1 MVFKGPAE
9 MDIGPVVE
17 VVLSEVPLD
26 GVSSDTE
33 AIVFLEEGHSPPKLD
48 QSQNSQIGVVSAS
61 NFKEGSGLAN

>member
-1 MVFKGPAE
+1 

-33 AIVFLEEGHSPPKLD
+33 TIVFLEEGHSPPKLD
-48 QSQNSQIGVVSAS
+48 QSQDSQIGVVSAS
-61 NFKEGSGLAN
+61 NFKEGPGLAD